1 MGNFENL
8 TPACNFPWLISNAWD
23 RESGEPLGQCHRSV
37 VIERNGWRVGVI
49 GLIEYEWL
57 ETLSTV
63 PVKQVRWVDYVVVAR
78 ELAQH
83 LRATEHVDLVVA
95 LTHMRIPNDERLA
108 AEVPEVDLVLGG
120 HDHDYYVNK
129 VRRTWVIKSG
139 TDFRDLSRITIPG
152 GQKLAYDASTQWASR
167 EPLALD
173 VDHLTVT
180 RELAPDP
187 EAQRVVAFHL
197 DRLSSRMGK
206 VAGLPPPPAP
216 LPVARPSG
224 TPHRGAVCGI
234 SALIAVGVAVDRP
247 VAAALSQ
254 VLCSMAQPLDA
265 RFSQIRTVETNVS
278 NWVILP

>member
-1 MGNFENL
+1 M
-8 TPACNFPWLISNAWD
+8 
-23 RESGEPLGQCHRSV
+23 GQCHRSV

-173 VDHLTVT
+173 VDRHPRAGARSGSAAGRGVS
-180 RELAPDP
+180 PGP
-187 EAQRVVAFHL
+187 PVVAHGQGCWIAPPQPPS
-197 DRLSSRMGK
+197 SSR
-206 VAGLPPPPAP
+206 AP
-216 LPVARPSG
+216 LERRTAGRCAGYRRSLRWAWQL
-224 TPHRGAVCGI
+224 T
-234 SALIAVGVAVDRP
+234 
-247 VAAALSQ
+247 ALSRPR
-254 VLCSMAQPLDA
+254 CH
-265 RFSQIRTVETNVS
+265 RFSAAWPSPWTPGSVRSAPSKPTCPTG
-278 NWVILP
+278 